1 MKKEPK
7 NAEKY
12 ICEKCD
18 YKCSKQCDYNRHI
31 MTSKH
36 QNRTNLNNLE
46 PKNATPFTCKNC
58 NKCYKARNSMWYH
71 QQKCKPILDTI
82 NNMDK

>member
-12 ICEKCD
+12 ICLKCD
-18 YKCSKQCDYNRHI
+18 YKCSKQCDYNRHL